1 MSNKATIRF
10 FAVSMLVMVPLAI
23 WQQRRSIRLG
33 KEHFA
38 AFNAAELNDTIVR
51 VRTAH
56 KGCGLM
62 VRHDPVE
69 YVFYPSTDLGNKRG
83 IFDHIAKPGDVVRK
97 GAYSDTLM
105 LFKKDRMYQF
115 TFWKPN

>member
-10 FAVSMLVMVPLAI
+10 FAVGMLVMVPFAI
-23 WQQRRSIRLG
+23 WQQHRSIRLG

-38 AFNAAELNDTIVR
+38 AFNAAELNDTIAR
-51 VRTAH
+51 VRAAH
-56 KGCGLM
+56 RGCGLM

-69 YVFYPSTDLGNKRG
+69 YVFYPSTDVANKRRR
-83 IFDHIAKPGDVVRK
+83 FRLTAKPGDVVRK

-105 LFKKDRMYQF
+105 LIKKERIYQF